1 MGRISMPQGKGSQ
14 LHNRRDYEKIGK
26 EIPEN
31 INTKR
36 SAQNVILVDKDIRE
50 AYKDIFGEAL
60 EEYNQRQKRADRKIP
75 DYYEHI
81 SKSKNGEKLF
91 YEDVL
96 QWGTKDDFKFNFE
109 LQNRAKEVLIEYAS
123 TFEQRNPN
131 LKLVGAYIHMDE
143 ASPHLHLDY
152 VPVAHGYSRGLKVR
166 NSLDKAMKEMGYVP
180 ENESRKNNATKLWK
194 EHEREYFADLCRS
207 RGMEVEAERKSRG
220 SLSVAE
226 YKEVKDKIIGK
237 AEHELKNLQEQI
249 ADSKDDLEFWQK
261 QTESFTEETF
271 KKREESF
278 QLDDENA
285 RLREKISEQAKALED
300 GKQKIAELDQVT
312 EYISSDREHV
322 QAENVV
328 FPEKK
333 TIFGKVEVPERKGVF
348 VENMTSDQIQ
358 ALMQR
363 VKVSDGIEKLMT
375 DAHKTA
381 ASIKAEA
388 TKEKNE
394 TIAKASDIVSR
405 RNSIIQEAKNWA
417 EKVREKYKELTGKV
431 NELIGKKDSL
441 EKEISHLKAYKDEL
455 EPLRKEYAE
464 LSRARDIMSGKLD
477 YELTSARFKDWSTF
491 PVTADYN
498 RYRQKG
504 ELIAIYKDG
513 TTRQVGKNQHG
524 GWDDKTLDDQK
535 NGLCRVGVMVEEK
548 RVRVPESLFKELL
561 EVRDK
566 EKPITKQL
574 SNLIRQQTEV
584 DRTLTR
590 TRVHTRER

>member
-60 EEYNQRQKRADRKIP
+60 EEYNQRQKRADRKIS

-180 ENESRKNNATKLWK
+180 DNESRKNNATKLWK

-261 QTESFTEETF
+261 QTEAFTEETF

-285 RLREKISEQAKALED
+285 RLKEKISEQAKALED
-300 GKQKIAELDQVT
+300 GKQKIAELDQIT
-312 EYISSDREHV
+312 KYISSDREHI

-375 DAHKTA
+375 DAHKAA

-405 RNSIIQEAKNWA
+405 RNSIIREAKNWA
-417 EKVREKYKELTGKV
+417 EKVREKYKDLTGKV

-441 EKEISHLKAYKDEL
+441 EKEISQMKAYKDKL

-464 LSRARDIMSGKLD
+464 LSRARDIMAGKLD

-513 TTRQVGKNQHG
+513 TTRQVGKNQQG

-566 EKPITKQL
+566 EKPITKRL
-574 SNLIRQQTEV
+574 GNLIRQQAEV
-584 DRTLTR
+584 DRTITK
-590 TRVHTRER
+590 TREH